1 MDLPDSA
8 RTNDRPSTR
17 RPGHAAPARRP
28 RPRRPAA
35 LPSQRHSRDQPP
47 PPPGVPVSAFFR
59 GSPAIVGGVGLAFFV
74 VQAALG
80 WGLGVAGAGLA
91 MLVAVMLLAVLVVTD
106 AFGGRPQQPGD
117 EAADYDPVVCGAVAT
132 TVAVAIACLYLPLP
146 WGGLCAAV
154 VLAGLVVAM
163 RLR

>member
-1 MDLPDSA
+1 MDRPDSA
-8 RTNDRPSTR
+8 RTNGRPS
-17 RPGHAAPARRP
+17 ARRP
-28 RPRRPAA
+28 RHVAPGPPPRRPAA
-35 LPSQRHSRDQPP
+35 LASQAPRHDEPP
-47 PPPGVPVSAFFR
+47 RRPPGLPVSAIVR
-59 GSPAIVGGVGLAFFV
+59 GLPATVGGVGLAFFL

-80 WGLGVAGAGLA
+80 WGLGVAGAGLTV
-91 MLVAVMLLAVLVVTD
+91 LVAVMLLAVLVVTD
-106 AFGGRPQQPGD
+106 ALGGRQEEVAG
-117 EAADYDPVVCGAVAT
+117 EEERYDLVVCGAVAT